1 MNDKIDYRYRI
12 IVEKLNSKLSY
23 NKDKKDIDSAV
34 VNCIEEFNKNNKY
47 NYIIN
52 DLSED
57 YWKRKEIIFTNNY
70 ICPDV
75 HMLIS
80 WDTIYW
86 QVKEIYYTYE
96 KSEIQSYQDR
106 LINLLSE
113 ILLYC
118 YMLDI
123 RGEKIHLNL
132 DCNKDLCIWND
143 KTIIKIMSNKND
155 YISIENIDL
164 LWKNI
169 DDYKNI
175 LTKLMKIRYYL
186 KSKLKGK

>member
-1 MNDKIDYRYRI
+1 MSNKIDHRYRI
-12 IVEKLNSKLSY
+12 IVEKLNAKLSY
-23 NKDKKDIDSAV
+23 NKNKNNIDSAV
-34 VNCIEEFNKNNKY
+34 VNCIEEFNKDKKY

-52 DLSED
+52 DLSEE
-57 YWKRKEIIFTNNY
+57 YWRRKEIVFYNND
-70 ICPDV
+70 ICPNI

-132 DCNKDLCIWND
+132 DCNKNLCIWND
-143 KTIIKIMSNKND
+143 KTIIKI
-155 YISIENIDL
+155 Y
-164 LWKNI
+164 
-169 DDYKNI
+169 
-175 LTKLMKIRYYL
+175 
-186 KSKLKGK
+186 